1 MLSDAERIKLY
12 GSAEAVAAVDRRIA
26 EDVASW
32 PPLTPR
38 QRDRLRTLLRT
49 APAEPVISTP
59 RQRPAATR
67 QAA

>member
-32 PPLTPR
+32 PPLTPS
-38 QRDRLRTLLRT
+38 QRDRLRTLLRP
-49 APAEPVISTP
+49 APAEPVIS
-59 RQRPAATR
+59 RQRRAEPRNAKAA
-67 QAA
+67 